1 MSNYPIWWDT
11 TLTIY
16 NKFEDAQTQIVTWY
30 RSVVENCFWKY
41 VGDKIVVNQTV
52 LETNN
57 IICRIPENDKF
68 LEKYRWVQLPND
80 EMSQYFTLGPGDI
93 IIKGEVNDVVNEYA
107 TGHRSS
113 DLVAKYKNLQ
123 GCMEV
128 QQIAIN
134 IGMGRNEP
142 HYYVKGI

>member
-1 MSNYPIWWDT
+1 MSNYPVWWDT

-16 NKFEDAQTQIVTWY
+16 NKFEDAQTQVVTWY
-30 RSVVENCFWKY
+30 RNVVENCFWKY

-57 IICRIPENDKF
+57 IICRIPEDDKF
-68 LEKYRWVQLPND
+68 LEKYKWVQLPND
-80 EMSQYFTLGPGDI
+80 EMEQYFTLGPGDI
-93 IIKGEVNDVVNEYA
+93 IIKGEVADVVNEYLS
-107 TGHRSS
+107 GHRSS

-134 IGMGRNEP
+134 VGVGRNEP